1 MGKHERQHATPGTE
15 LHSVCS
21 HGLTSSLQVSIA
33 LQKDGTVA
41 VQTALDKALVQ
52 WPFLHDTSLVAATAA
67 VFMPA
72 ASHSLSQDAARSAA
86 QAAAANALDVTLL
99 QPWLYNNVLLLN
111 SQLFIPVLDK
121 VRLLSPA
128 TLSSED
134 FAFRTVGR
142 HADLPSPQAGA
153 AAPA

>member
-1 MGKHERQHATPGTE
+1 MHVPSCCCSEHEYRRPTSTHWTQTEAQAFKCNTRTE
-15 LHSVCS
+15 LHSVLL
-21 HGLTSSLQVSIA
+21 HGLISLLQVSMA

-72 ASHSLSQDAARSAA
+72 ASHSHDAARSAA
-86 QAAAANALDVTLL
+86 QAAAASALDVTLL

-121 VRLLSPA
+121 VRTVPLS
-128 TLSSED
+128 LCSLGSE
-134 FAFRTVGR
+134 
-142 HADLPSPQAGA
+142 
-153 AAPA
+153 

>member
-1 MGKHERQHATPGTE
+1 M
-15 LHSVCS
+15 
-21 HGLTSSLQVSIA
+21 SIA

-41 VQTALDKALVQ
+41 VQTALDRALVQ

-72 ASHSLSQDAARSAA
+72 ASHSIGQDAARSAA
-86 QAAAANALDVTLL
+86 QAAAAGALDVTLL

-121 VRLLSPA
+121 VRLGVLCNCA
-128 TLSSED
+128 LRTLSRRPLG
-134 FAFRTVGR
+134 FMQAC
-142 HADLPSPQAGA
+142 HSPQAGA
-153 AAPA
+153 TVPV

>member
-1 MGKHERQHATPGTE
+1 M
-15 LHSVCS
+15 
-21 HGLTSSLQVSIA
+21 A

-52 WPFLHDTSLVAATAA
+52 WPFLHDTSLVFATAA

-72 ASHSLSQDAARSAA
+72 ASHSQDTARSAA
-86 QAAAANALDVTLL
+86 QAAAASALDATLL

-121 VRLLSPA
+121 VRTVPLPPCSQG
-128 TLSSED
+128 SEQPD
-134 FAFRTVGR
+134 
-142 HADLPSPQAGA
+142 P
-153 AAPA
+153 